1 MAGYTPAKRLAVA
14 TVFVPLLAII
24 LYQAVNLSW
33 PSDHPRLHSLF
44 QHIKMPSQIRKPYFR
59 TIQKFKA
66 DYSPA
71 SFSQYVSERTG
82 MHVVVV
88 DQKGPKVQ
96 GYFAL
101 ATEIFDDS
109 GSPHTLEHLVFMG
122 SKSYQYKGLL
132 DKLSSR
138 AYSNT
143 NAWTATDHT
152 AYTLDTAGWEGFA
165 QILPVY
171 LEHVI
176 LPTLTDEGCYTE
188 VHHIDGEGNDAGVVY
203 SEMQGVQNNGGEI
216 MDLRARRLLYPGNVG
231 FRYETGGLMENL
243 RVLTADRIRAFHKEM
258 YQPKNLCLVLVGE
271 VDEDHLLQILD
282 DFEDGVLDD
291 IPKPSAPFK
300 RPWTESAQPPAI
312 KQTIVESV
320 PFPEEDESMGDILI
334 SMFGPDCNDA
344 PKMAALN
351 VLLTYLAGS
360 SVSVLENTMVEK
372 EELASSIGYWYDARP
387 DTVIWFQ
394 PSGVATEKLA
404 FVEQR
409 LFEILKDVASKPL
422 DMNYMLDCIRR
433 ERRQLKFNAESS
445 SSFYANGVIND
456 FLFGKRDG
464 STLKD
469 LGTISEYEK
478 LEEWTD
484 GQWRDF
490 LKKWITDAPHISLL
504 GTPSKELAE
513 KTKAKEEKR
522 LAARREELGPEGLAK
537 LGEKLKAAIAKNDI
551 EIPDSILRKWPVP
564 GVESIHFIEST
575 SARSGLAK
583 KLGTPSNRVQ
593 KVIDAS
599 ANLPLFLQFEDV
611 PTNFVHI
618 TVLLGT
624 SEIKTEYRPLLPL
637 FMDNFFNTPII
648 QNGKKI
654 EFEEVV
660 TRLEQDT
667 ISYSM
672 TGGGR
677 AMNDPESIAI
687 QFQVEPE
694 KYAAAVEWIRTMMFD
709 SVFDETR
716 LNAGLAKI
724 LAEIPEAKRNGNSMM
739 YAVDAM
745 IHLDNDS
752 SVKARG
758 TLIKAVY
765 MKRLKKLLS
774 KEPETVLSWL
784 EALRKSLFTFNN
796 IRTLVIANVEKLP
809 NPVEAWKPLIAGM
822 DTKSPMLP
830 HVKMSQRLSPDGHN
844 PGEYGAVIVPMPTI
858 DSSFLLSSAKGP
870 TSPTD
875 PILPALMVAISFLEA
890 VEGPLWVAVRGK
902 GLAYGSGFKRDPDGG
917 FVQFS
922 VYRSPD
928 AYRAFVAAKAV
939 VESYINGEAKFE
951 QSALEGAIS
960 GIVVG
965 FADEQ
970 STMSTAG
977 QFHFV
982 NGVIRGVDDDYN
994 TRMLKAVRNV
1004 TVDEIKKV
1012 MKDVLMP
1019 AFTPGVSNVVVT
1031 CAPIMEEGITK
1042 GFTTSGF
1049 KTQVQPLSA
1058 FHESYGLESDEDE
1071 DHDDEDEDED
1081 EEMDDVDGE
1090 TEDGTEEE

>member
-1 MAGYTPAKRLAVA
+1 
-14 TVFVPLLAII
+14 
-24 LYQAVNLSW
+24 
-33 PSDHPRLHSLF
+33 
-44 QHIKMPSQIRKPYFR
+44 
-59 TIQKFKA
+59 
-66 DYSPA
+66 
-71 SFSQYVSERTG
+71 
-82 MHVVVV
+82 
-88 DQKGPKVQ
+88 
-96 GYFAL
+96 
-101 ATEIFDDS
+101 
-109 GSPHTLEHLVFMG
+109 
-122 SKSYQYKGLL
+122 
-132 DKLSSR
+132 
-138 AYSNT
+138 
-143 NAWTATDHT
+143 
-152 AYTLDTAGWEGFA
+152 
-165 QILPVY
+165 
-171 LEHVI
+171 
-176 LPTLTDEGCYTE
+176 
-188 VHHIDGEGNDAGVVY
+188 
-203 SEMQGVQNNGGEI
+203 
-216 MDLRARRLLYPGNVG
+216 
-231 FRYETGGLMENL
+231 
-243 RVLTADRIRAFHKEM
+243 
-258 YQPKNLCLVLVGE
+258 
-271 VDEDHLLQILD
+271 
-282 DFEDGVLDD
+282 
-291 IPKPSAPFK
+291 
-300 RPWTESAQPPAI
+300 
-312 KQTIVESV
+312 
-320 PFPEEDESMGDILI
+320 MGDILI

-344 PKMAALN
+344 QQMAALN

-409 LFEILKDVASKPL
+409 LFEILKDVASKAL

-599 ANLPLFLQFEDV
+599 ADLPLFLQFEDV

-745 IHLDNDS
+745 VHLDNDS

-765 MKRLKKLLS
+765 MKRLKKLLA

-784 EALRKSLFTFNN
+784 EALRKSLFNFNN

-809 NPVEAWKPLIAGM
+809 NPVGEWKPLIAGM
-822 DTKSPMLP
+822 DTNSPILP

-928 AYRAFVAAKAV
+928 AYRAFVAAKTV
-939 VESYINGEAKFE
+939 VESYISGEAKFE

-965 FADEQ
+965 FAVRSNKFFICSLRYIYQ
-970 STMSTAG
+970 KIGILGLGSTF
-977 QFHFV
+977 Q
-982 NGVIRGVDDDYN
+982 
-994 TRMLKAVRNV
+994 
-1004 TVDEIKKV
+1004 
-1012 MKDVLMP
+1012 
-1019 AFTPGVSNVVVT
+1019 AF
-1031 CAPIMEEGITK
+1031 
-1042 GFTTSGF
+1042 
-1049 KTQVQPLSA
+1049 
-1058 FHESYGLESDEDE
+1058 
-1071 DHDDEDEDED
+1071 
-1081 EEMDDVDGE
+1081 
-1090 TEDGTEEE
+1090 

>member
-1 MAGYTPAKRLAVA
+1 
-14 TVFVPLLAII
+14 
-24 LYQAVNLSW
+24 
-33 PSDHPRLHSLF
+33 
-44 QHIKMPSQIRKPYFR
+44 MPSQVRKPHFR

-88 DQKGPKVQ
+88 DQKGPKVH

-216 MDLRARRLLYPGNVG
+216 MDLRARRLLYPENVG

-282 DFEDGVLDD
+282 DFEDGILND
-291 IPKPSAPFK
+291 IPKPEAPFQ
-300 RPWTESAQPPAI
+300 RPWIESAQPPGI
-312 KQTIVESV
+312 KHTIVESV

-334 SMFGPDCNDA
+334 ALFGPDCNDA
-344 PKMAALN
+344 PQIAALN

-404 FVEQR
+404 FVEER

-490 LKKWITDAPHISLL
+490 LKKWISDAPHISLL

-513 KTKAKEEKR
+513 KTKANEEKR
-522 LAARREELGPEGLAK
+522 LAARREELGSEGLAK
-537 LGEKLKAAIAKNDI
+537 LAEKLKTAIAKNDI

-564 GVESIHFIEST
+564 GVDSIHFIEST

-583 KLGTPSNRVQ
+583 KLGTPSNGVQ
-593 KVIDAS
+593 KVIDTS
-599 ANLPLFLQFEDV
+599 ADLPLFLQFEDV

-648 QNGKKI
+648 QNGEKI

-677 AMNDPESIAI
+677 AMNDPEGIAI
-687 QFQVEPE
+687 QFQVEPG

-724 LAEIPEAKRNGNSMM
+724 LADIPEAKRNGNSMM

-765 MKRLKKLLS
+765 MKRLKKLLA

-796 IRTLVIANVEKLP
+796 IRTLVIANIEKLP

-822 DTKSPMLP
+822 DTKSSLLP
-830 HVKMSQRLSPDGHN
+830 LVKMSQRLSPDGHN
-844 PGEYGAVIVPMPTI
+844 PGEYGAVVVPMPTI
-858 DSSFLLSSAKGP
+858 DSSFLLSTAKGP

-902 GLAYGSGFKRDPDGG
+902 GLAYGSGFRRDPDGG

-928 AYRAFVAAKAV
+928 AYRAFMAAKAV

-970 STMSTAG
+970 STVSTAG

-982 NGVIRGVDDDYN
+982 NGVIKGVDDDYD

-1004 TVDEIKKV
+1004 TVEEIKKV

-1049 KTQVQPLSA
+1049 KTQVQPLSS
-1058 FHESYGLESDEDE
+1058 FHESYGLEGDEDE
-1071 DHDDEDEDED
+1071 DHDDEDEDE
-1081 EEMDDVDGE
+1081 EMDDVDGDE
-1090 TEDGTEEE
+1090 QSTEHSDEE

>member
-1 MAGYTPAKRLAVA
+1 
-14 TVFVPLLAII
+14 
-24 LYQAVNLSW
+24 
-33 PSDHPRLHSLF
+33 
-44 QHIKMPSQIRKPYFR
+44 
-59 TIQKFKA
+59 
-66 DYSPA
+66 
-71 SFSQYVSERTG
+71 
-82 MHVVVV
+82 
-88 DQKGPKVQ
+88 
-96 GYFAL
+96 
-101 ATEIFDDS
+101 
-109 GSPHTLEHLVFMG
+109 
-122 SKSYQYKGLL
+122 
-132 DKLSSR
+132 
-138 AYSNT
+138 
-143 NAWTATDHT
+143 
-152 AYTLDTAGWEGFA
+152 
-165 QILPVY
+165 
-171 LEHVI
+171 
-176 LPTLTDEGCYTE
+176 
-188 VHHIDGEGNDAGVVY
+188 
-203 SEMQGVQNNGGEI
+203 
-216 MDLRARRLLYPGNVG
+216 
-231 FRYETGGLMENL
+231 
-243 RVLTADRIRAFHKEM
+243 
-258 YQPKNLCLVLVGE
+258 
-271 VDEDHLLQILD
+271 
-282 DFEDGVLDD
+282 
-291 IPKPSAPFK
+291 
-300 RPWTESAQPPAI
+300 
-312 KQTIVESV
+312 
-320 PFPEEDESMGDILI
+320 MGDILI

-599 ANLPLFLQFEDV
+599 ADLPLFLQFEDV

-694 KYAAAVEWIRTMMFD
+694 KYATAVEWIRTMMFD

-745 IHLDNDS
+745 VHLDNDS

-765 MKRLKKLLS
+765 MKRLKKLLA

-830 HVKMSQRLSPDGHN
+830 HVKMSQRLSRDGHN

-965 FADEQ
+965 FAVRSNKFFISSLRYFHQ
-970 STMSTAG
+970 KIGILGPGSTFQT
-977 QFHFV
+977 F
-982 NGVIRGVDDDYN
+982 
-994 TRMLKAVRNV
+994 
-1004 TVDEIKKV
+1004 
-1012 MKDVLMP
+1012 
-1019 AFTPGVSNVVVT
+1019 
-1031 CAPIMEEGITK
+1031 
-1042 GFTTSGF
+1042 
-1049 KTQVQPLSA
+1049 
-1058 FHESYGLESDEDE
+1058 
-1071 DHDDEDEDED
+1071 
-1081 EEMDDVDGE
+1081 
-1090 TEDGTEEE
+1090 

>member
-1 MAGYTPAKRLAVA
+1 
-14 TVFVPLLAII
+14 
-24 LYQAVNLSW
+24 
-33 PSDHPRLHSLF
+33 
-44 QHIKMPSQIRKPYFR
+44 MPSQTRKPHFR

-216 MDLRARRLLYPGNVG
+216 MDLRARRLLYPKNVG

-243 RVLTADRIRAFHKEM
+243 RVLTAERIRAFHKEM

-271 VDEDHLLQILD
+271 VDEDDLLRILD
-282 DFEDGVLDD
+282 VFEDGILDD
-291 IPKPSAPFK
+291 IPKPDAPFR
-300 RPWTESAQPPAI
+300 RPWIESAQPSAI
-312 KQTIVESV
+312 KETIVESV

-334 SMFGPDCNDA
+334 AMFGPDCND
-344 PKMAALN
+344 PLQVAALN
-351 VLLTYLAGS
+351 TLLTYLAGS
-360 SVSVLENTMVEK
+360 SVSVLENIMVEK
-372 EELASSIGYWYDARP
+372 EELASSIGYWWDSRP
-387 DTVIWFQ
+387 NTVIWFQ

-409 LFEILKDVASKPL
+409 LFDILKDVASKPL
-422 DMNYMLDCIRR
+422 DMNYMLDCVRR

-445 SSFYANGVIND
+445 GSFYANGVIND

-469 LGTISEYEK
+469 FGTISEYEK
-478 LEEWTD
+478 LEKWTD
-484 GQWRDF
+484 AQWREF
-490 LKKWITDAPHISLL
+490 LKRWISDAPHISLL

-513 KTKAKEEKR
+513 KTKASEEKR
-522 LAARREELGPEGLAK
+522 LAARREELGPAGLAK
-537 LGEKLKAAIAKNDI
+537 LAEKLKAAIAKNDI

-564 GVESIHFIEST
+564 GVDSIHFIEST

-593 KVIDAS
+593 KVINRSS
-599 ANLPLFLQFEDV
+599 ADLPLFLQFEHV

-624 SEIKTEYRPLLPL
+624 SEVKTEHRPLLPL
-637 FMDNFFNTPII
+637 FMDNFFNTPIM
-648 QNGKKI
+648 QNGQKI

-667 ISYSM
+667 VSYCM

-677 AMNDPESIAI
+677 AMNDPEGIAI

-694 KYAAAVEWIRTMMFD
+694 KYAAVVEWIRTMMFD
-709 SVFDETR
+709 SIFDEAR

-724 LAEIPEAKRNGNSMM
+724 LADIPEAKRNGNSMM

-745 IHLDNDS
+745 IHLERDS
-752 SVKARG
+752 SVKARC
-758 TLIKAVY
+758 TLVKAIY
-765 MKRLKKLLS
+765 MKRLKKLLA

-784 EALRKSLFTFNN
+784 ETLRKSLFTFNN
-796 IRTLVIANVEKLP
+796 LRALVIANVEKLP
-809 NPVEAWKPLIAGM
+809 DPVEAWKPLIAGM
-822 DTKSPMLP
+822 HTKSPLLP
-830 HVKMSQRLSPDGHN
+830 LVKMSQRLSPDGHN
-844 PGEYGAVIVPMPTI
+844 PGTYGAVIVPMPTI
-858 DSSFLLSSAKGP
+858 DSSFLLSSARGP

-875 PILPALMVAISFLEA
+875 PILPSLMVAISFLEA

-939 VESYINGEAKFE
+939 VESYINEEAKFE
-951 QSALEGAIS
+951 QHALEGAIS

-977 QFHFV
+977 QYHFV
-982 NGVIRGVDDDYN
+982 NGVVKGVDDDYN
-994 TRMLKAVRNV
+994 SQILKAVRDV

-1012 MKDVLMP
+1012 MKNVLMP

-1031 CAPIMEEGITK
+1031 CAPIMEEGQLK
-1042 GFTTSGF
+1042 GFTSSGF

-1058 FHESYGLESDEDE
+1058 FHESYGLEGDEDE
-1071 DHDDEDEDED
+1071 DHDDEDDDED
-1081 EEMDDVDGE
+1081 VEMDDGE
-1090 TEDGTEEE
+1090 STEHSEEEV

>member
-1 MAGYTPAKRLAVA
+1 
-14 TVFVPLLAII
+14 
-24 LYQAVNLSW
+24 
-33 PSDHPRLHSLF
+33 
-44 QHIKMPSQIRKPYFR
+44 
-59 TIQKFKA
+59 
-66 DYSPA
+66 
-71 SFSQYVSERTG
+71 

-88 DQKGPKVQ
+88 DRKGPKVQ

-203 SEMQGVQNNGGEI
+203 SEMQGVQNTGGEI
-216 MDLRARRLLYPGNVG
+216 MDLRARRLLYPENVG

-271 VDEDHLLQILD
+271 VDEDHLLRILD
-282 DFEDGVLDD
+282 DFEEGILDD
-291 IPKPSAPFK
+291 IPKPNAPFQRYDK
-300 RPWTESAQPPAI
+300 YTFIKSLPGNLNPFASPMRLFTWLFQTLHADFEENLLTTCRPWTDSAQPPAI
-312 KQTIVESV
+312 KQTIVEDV

-334 SMFGPDCNDA
+334 SMFGPACNDA
-344 PKMAALN
+344 PQMAALN

-422 DMNYMLDCIRR
+422 DMKYMLDCIRR

-456 FLFGKRDG
+456 FLFGNRDG

-469 LGTISEYEK
+469 LGTINEYEK

-490 LKKWITDAPHISLL
+490 LKKWISDAPHISLL

-513 KTKAKEEKR
+513 KTKASEEKR
-522 LAARREELGPEGLAK
+522 LASRREELGLEGLAK
-537 LGEKLKAAIAKNDI
+537 LAEKLKDAIAKNDI
-551 EIPDSILRKWPVP
+551 EIPDSLLRKWPVP
-564 GVESIHFIEST
+564 GVDSIHFIEST

-583 KLGTPSNRVQ
+583 KLGTPSNAVQ

-599 ANLPLFLQFEDV
+599 AELPLFLQFEDV

-624 SEIKTEYRPLLPL
+624 SKIKTEYRPLLPV
-637 FMDNFFNTPII
+637 FMDNFFNTPIM
-648 QNGKKI
+648 QDGNKI
-654 EFEEVV
+654 KFEEVV

-672 TGGGR
+672 VGGGR
-677 AMNDPESIAI
+677 NMNDPEGIAI
-687 QFQVEPE
+687 EFQVEPE
-694 KYAAAVEWIRTMMFD
+694 KYAAAVEWIRTLMFD

-724 LAEIPEAKRNGNSMM
+724 LADIPDAKRNGNSMM

-765 MKRLKKLLS
+765 MKRLKKVLA
-774 KEPETVLSWL
+774 KEPETVISWL

-796 IRTLVIANVEKLP
+796 IRTLVIANVKNLT

-822 DTKSPMLP
+822 DTKSPLLP
-830 HVKMSQRLSPDGHN
+830 LVKMSQRLSPDGNN
-844 PGEYGAVIVPMPTI
+844 PGKYGAVIVPMPTI

-928 AYRAFVAAKAV
+928 AHRAFVAAKAV

-951 QSALEGAIS
+951 QAALEGAIS

-965 FADEQ
+965 FAVCVFSCVWFVWNWIFADHCSICLRDILNKPHLSPSRVLNNRQKHPPLLHIFRVIQHGKLLTLCIQYLGRAKYNVNSRPIPLRQRCCERRRRRL
-970 STMSTAG
+970 
-977 QFHFV
+977 QFPH
-982 NGVIRGVDDDYN
+982 
-994 TRMLKAVRNV
+994 
-1004 TVDEIKKV
+1004 
-1012 MKDVLMP
+1012 P
-1019 AFTPGVSNVVVT
+1019 
-1031 CAPIMEEGITK
+1031 EGRPK
-1042 GFTTSGF
+1042 R
-1049 KTQVQPLSA
+1049 LC
-1058 FHESYGLESDEDE
+1058 
-1071 DHDDEDEDED
+1071 
-1081 EEMDDVDGE
+1081 
-1090 TEDGTEEE
+1090 